1 MINSDHKL
9 FALILASLSVLIWS
23 VDASAAEGADPTA
36 TARKINSTYSGI
48 WYDPSRDGEGF
59 TLVISDTT
67 AGPTA
72 VVSYYTYDNQK
83 QSVFLVGSE
92 SIAAGATSVSIP
104 VVITSG
110 ANFGDGFK
118 PADVIRTPAG
128 TLTFRF
134 TSCNI
139 GTVDYD
145 LDPLGNGHLSIVRLA
160 GVESL
165 DCIDNSQ

>member
-1 MINSDHKL
+1 MINSDHKF
-9 FALILASLSVLIWS
+9 FALILILTSLSLFIWS
-23 VDASAAEGADPTA
+23 VDASTVESPDPAT
-36 TARKINSTYSGI
+36 TARKIDSTYSGI

-59 TLVISDTT
+59 TLIISETT

-72 VVSYYTYDNQK
+72 VVSYYTYDDQK

-92 SIAAGATSVSIP
+92 SIPAGSTSVSIP
-104 VVITSG
+104 IVITKG
-110 ANFGDGFK
+110 AKFGDEFK
-118 PADVIRTPAG
+118 PTDVIRTPAG

-134 TSCNI
+134 TSCNN

-145 LDPLGNGHLSIVRLA
+145 LNPLGNGRLSIVRLA

-165 DCIDNSQ
+165 DCI